1 MNIRALLGRILFLT
15 LSLTMAWNVN
25 LAAQAAEQLTVLFTN
40 DTHNRL
46 EPFKH
51 VELGQEVGGIV
62 RRARYI
68 EAVRAQNPNTLL
80 LDAGDVFQGTP
91 FYNFFL
97 GEPDIRGMNLM
108 AYDAMT
114 VGNHDLDNGMQN
126 LKKQTQ
132 LAHFP
137 LLNANIIDEKTGLLA
152 FRPFHI
158 YHVNGLKV
166 AVIGLMSEHA
176 WQAVSSA
183 NKVGYRLRDPFET
196 ANELVPMLKPQV
208 DLIIS
213 LHHMG
218 ISEDEKFPLKVP
230 GVDLVIGGHSHT
242 KMPEAKLIKN
252 KNDNGI
258 GGTLVQHAYYMGV
271 YVGRIDLTLNAA
283 RQIDSY
289 QSGLVLMDKRF
300 DKQPV
305 KDMLNSYGD
314 QLSASM
320 DKVIAESLDNMST
333 DGKYNGPFAL
343 GSLVADILRET
354 QNAEVG
360 IMNSGGVR
368 SDLPKGPIT
377 VGQVYEIM
385 PFDNDIVTF
394 EMQGKNLQKIV
405 QISAE
410 RLGVSKNLQ
419 FSGLKYSLKNKK
431 VQQVW
436 IQDQPLQAERW
447 YRVSAPTYVFDGNE
461 AIAFDSPR
469 KAETSGLLIRDVLI
483 EYLQK
488 KGKVQAPQDQR
499 LILL

>member
-1 MNIRALLGRILFLT
+1 MGESFK
-15 LSLTMAWNVN
+15 NV
-25 LAAQAAEQLTVLFTN
+25 EM
-40 DTHNRL
+40 
-46 EPFKH
+46 
-51 VELGQEVGGIV
+51 GQEVGGVV
-62 RRARYI
+62 RRARYFD
-68 EAVRAQNPNTLL
+68 AVRMQNPNTLV

-97 GEPDIRGMNLM
+97 GEPDIKAMNLM
-108 AYDAMT
+108 AYDGMT

-126 LKKQTQ
+126 LRKQTQ
-132 LAHFP
+132 FSHFP
-137 LLNANIIDEKTGLLA
+137 VLNANIIDEKTGLLA
-152 FRPFHI
+152 FRPFNI
-158 YHVNGLKV
+158 YHVNGLKI
-166 AVIGLMSEHA
+166 AVIGLMSEHS
-176 WQAVSSA
+176 WQAVGSD
-183 NKVGYRLRDPFET
+183 NKVGYRLRDPFEV

-218 ISEDEKFPLKVP
+218 IWEDEKFPLKVP
-230 GVDLVIGGHSHT
+230 DVDIVIGGHSHT

-283 RQIDSY
+283 RQIESY

-305 KDMLNSYGD
+305 KEMLSSYGD

-320 DKVIAESLDNMST
+320 DKVIAESMDDMST

-354 QNAEVG
+354 QNTEVG
-360 IMNSGGVR
+360 IMNSGGIR
-368 SDLPKGPIT
+368 SDLPKGPISI
-377 VGQVYEIM
+377 GQVYEIM
-385 PFDNDIVTF
+385 PFDNDIVSF

-405 QISAE
+405 QTSAG

-436 IQDQPLQAERW
+436 IQGQPLQAERW

-461 AIAFDSPR
+461 AIVFEGTR
-469 KAETSGLLIRDVLI
+469 KAEIRGLLIRDVLI
-483 EYLQK
+483 DYLQK